1 MGGLEGVGERAGEG
15 GGDRKV
21 GFNANL
27 KAKFRFQM
35 FSSNNLCVSGPS
47 IHEECSTSMVRSHL
61 CDITALC
68 DVTKGT

>member
-1 MGGLEGVGERAGEG
+1 MGVGGLEGVGEGA
-15 GGDRKV
+15 GDRKV

-27 KAKFRFQM
+27 KANFGLQM
-35 FSSNNLCVSGPS
+35 FCSNNLCVSDPS
-47 IHEECSTSMVRSHL
+47 AREKSSTSMVRSHL